1 MFKRKIPSN
10 GWQLGAS
17 ELPLGKQSTQPI
29 INMRVVC
36 FFFLFTLHG
45 RETER

>member
-1 MFKRKIPSN
+1 MFKRKLPPN

-29 INMRVVC
+29 INMRVF